1 MYFCVNN
8 KLIKTLY
15 TMKKLLAIAFLLSF
29 SLVNAQEKEPTFEAA
44 GDKVKATYY
53 YADGSVEKQGF
64 FKDKKLT
71 GEWTQF
77 DKKGNKVAVGFYKEG
92 KKVGTWFHWNKNI
105 LRQVN
110 YENNAVASVNTW
122 KEDTKL
128 AVNK

>member
-8 KLIKTLY
+8 KLIKTLN
-15 TMKKLLAIAFLLSF
+15 TMKKLLAIAFLLSVM
-29 SLVNAQEKEPTFEAA
+29 LVSAQEKEPTFEAV
-44 GDKVKATYY
+44 GDQVKATYY
-53 YADGSVEKQGF
+53 FADGTIHKQGF

-92 KKVGTWFHWNKNI
+92 KKEGTWFQWNNNK
-105 LRQVN
+105 LRQIN
-110 YENNAVASVNTW
+110 YDNNVIASVSIW

-128 AVNK
+128 AFNK